1 MAKTEKTAMAW
12 ILDRQKSWA
21 KGKALVSS
29 TIKDGK
35 ESEDDKN
42 YLETIKDNLFQV
54 DNIKEKGLRQENINA
69 YNKGGGNEIMEITS
83 RPKMSALHSSSAL
96 VVNLFQYWQDQK
108 DITPLLKALKLE
120 IGNNNNKIGGN
131 AIRFEEILQIKY
143 MDGDKKK
150 NVRGGKPNID
160 VVIEFEDKI
169 IAIESKFTEPYIDG
183 SNKNSEMQD
192 SYIKKESLWKEIP
205 HIEKLANAIHAQ
217 NYQIENCEI
226 KESIEVLRKTK
237 RLDAAQLIK
246 HILGLRTDDDK
257 EILKNKEIIL
267 LYLWYDVPN
276 SEEAKEHQEEIEAFA
291 SIAKADGIN
300 FRHITYQKVIDN
312 LKKLCPEEYHQD
324 YINYLK
330 QRYNQQ

>member
-1 MAKTEKTAMAW
+1 MAKKETTAMYL
-12 ILDRQKSWA
+12 ILDKQQKWA
-21 KGKALVSS
+21 EDKTLVSGK
-29 TIKDGK
+29 IIDG
-35 ESEDDKN
+35 EECEDKN
-42 YLETIKDNLFQV
+42 YLETIEDNLFPI
-54 DNIKEKGLRQENINA
+54 DNKTKGLRPENINA
-69 YNKGGGNEIMEITS
+69 YNKGGGSETKTITH

-96 VVNLFQYWQDQK
+96 VVNLFQYWQNQEMNR
-108 DITPLLKALKLE
+108 TPLLIALGLVNDNDKV
-120 IGNNNNKIGGN
+120 GDVKI
-131 AIRFEEILQIKY
+131 IKFEEKLQIKY
-143 MDGDKKK
+143 KDGEIIKKVK
-150 NVRGGKPNID
+150 FGTPNLD
-160 VVIEFEDKI
+160 VMIEFEDQI

-291 SIAKADGIN
+291 SIAKADGID
-300 FRHITYQKVIDN
+300 FRHITYQKVISYLDEN
-312 LKKLCPEEYHQD
+312 YKNEHKD
-324 YINYLK
+324 YIDYLVK
-330 QRYNQQ
+330 RYL

>member
-1 MAKTEKTAMAW
+1 MAKTEKTAMYW

-21 KGKALVSS
+21 KGKALVSG

-143 MDGDKKK
+143 MDGNKKK

-169 IAIESKFTEPYIDG
+169 IAIESKFTEPYINESD
-183 SNKNSEMQD
+183 KNSKMQD
-192 SYIKKESLWKEIP
+192 SYIEKESLWRGIP

-217 NYQIENCEI
+217 NYQIENCKI
-226 KESIEVLRKTK
+226 KESIDNLRKTK

-246 HILGLRTDDDK
+246 HILGLRTDDNEKISKYK
-257 EILKNKEIIL
+257 ENFTL
-267 LYLWYDVPN
+267 LYLWYDVPGT
-276 SEEAKEHQEEIEAFA
+276 EESKEHQEEIEAFA

-300 FRHITYQKVIDN
+300 FRHITYQKVI
-312 LKKLCPEEYHQD
+312 E
-324 YINYLK
+324 YLK
-330 QRYNQQ
+330 NYKNEHKEYIDYLDNRYNQQ